1 MIEPKPTEHDR
12 LVQINIETQLAIRP
26 LGIAGGQ

>member
-12 LVQINIETQLAIRP
+12 LTQINIETMLAVRP
-26 LGIAGGQ
+26 LGIAD

>member
-12 LVQINIETQLAIRP
+12 LTQTNIETQLVVRP
-26 LGIAGGQ
+26 LGIAE

>member
-1 MIEPKPTEHDR
+1 MIEPKPTTNDR
-12 LVQINIETQLAIRP
+12 LHQINIETQLAIRP

>member
-1 MIEPKPTEHDR
+1 MIEPKPTTNDR
-12 LVQINIETQLAIRP
+12 LTQINIETQLAIRP